1 MPKTDPEPD
10 MSRKAAGDGL
20 RLRFDHRLIQ
30 GLSVRYSYSQGDEE
44 PGIIG
49 SRAEKNGFLSR
60 ADFLRLCR
68 WKTPRSQKKCAE
80 NTPELAQEPTRV
92 AFTCTE
98 EQMRI
103 GVLMLL
109 RGVDLPTA
117 SAILHFCHTEPY
129 PLLDRRAL
137 WSVGAEKPTRNKP
150 KFWWSYT
157 VFCRNLAERSGVS
170 MRVLDRALWQYSQE
184 NES

>member
-1 MPKTDPEPD
+1 
-10 MSRKAAGDGL
+10 MSRNAAGDGF
-20 RLRFDHRLIQ
+20 RLRFDQLEIQ
-30 GLSVRYSYSQGDEE
+30 GLAERYSYPSGDGE
-44 PGIIG
+44 PSIIG
-49 SRAEKNGFLSR
+49 SRARKDGFLSR
-60 ADFLRLCR
+60 ADFLKLCR
-68 WKTPRSQKKCAE
+68 WKTQRSQKKCAE
-80 NTPELAQEPTRV
+80 NTRELVREATRV
-92 AFTCTE
+92 AFTSTE

-117 SAILHFCHTEPY
+117 SAILHYCHIEPY

-137 WSVGAEKPTRNKP
+137 WSVGAVKPTGNKP

-170 MRVLDRALWQYSQE
+170 MRVLDRALWQYSKE
-184 NES
+184 NESLPGSAN